1 MTIFFV
7 CGGTAGH
14 VNPAIAIAEEFRTKH
29 PEFKIVFIGADKAL
43 EKKLVPEAGFDLI
56 NINMTGLRRG
66 FSPKDILYNFKT
78 ALKLVKASVVS
89 TKLLR
94 QYKPDAVI
102 GTGGYISYPV
112 LKKAAK
118 KSIAT
123 FVLEP
128 NAHPGLAVKMLST
141 IVDKIFVAYDGLEDN
156 FKKPERVVF
165 SGTPLRKKFFERS
178 ENSGSIGKNRK
189 LVVSYFG
196 SLGASKMNEMMVDF
210 IKLNV
215 ANNCF
220 DHIHATGVS
229 GGIGEFMALL
239 NQAGVSEL
247 NPPTADI
254 REYIDDMSDVLDSAD
269 LVVCRAGASAVA
281 ELAAIGKPAI
291 LIPSPNAVIKQD
303 VNAMRVC
310 DAGGA
315 KMILEKDCTG
325 EILFETV
332 SSLLADESELEN
344 MSAKQKSLSVSNAA
358 SVIVDY
364 VVDFCNA

>member
-14 VNPAIAIAEEFRTKH
+14 VNPAIAIAEEFRCKY
-29 PEFKIVFIGADKAL
+29 PNFKIVFIGADKAL

-66 FSPKDILYNFKT
+66 FSPKDILYNIKT
-78 ALKLVKASVVS
+78 AVKLVKASRES
-89 TKLLR
+89 TKLLKN
-94 QYKPDAVI
+94 YKPNAVI

-112 LKKAAK
+112 LKKASK
-118 KSIAT
+118 RNIAT

-141 IVDKIFVAYDGLEDN
+141 IVDKIFVAYEGLESN
-156 FKKPERVVF
+156 FKKPELVVYT
-165 SGTPLRKKFFERS
+165 GTPLRKKFFGVS
-178 ENSGSIGKNRK
+178 DNKVNADKSRK

-196 SLGASKMNEMMVDF
+196 SLGASKMNEMMADF

-215 ANNCF
+215 ESNSF
-220 DHIHATGVS
+220 DHIHASGVS
-229 GGIGEFMALL
+229 GGVEKFKALL
-239 NQAGVSEL
+239 TQAGVSEVE
-247 NPPTADI
+247 PPIADI
-254 REYIDDMSDVLDSAD
+254 REYIDNMSDVLSSAD
-269 LVVCRAGASAVA
+269 LVICRAGASTIA

-291 LIPSPNAVIKQD
+291 LIPSPNPVIKQD
-303 VNAMRVC
+303 VNAMQVC

-315 KMILEKDCTG
+315 KMIPEKDCTG
-325 EILFETV
+325 EILFKTV
-332 SSLLADESELEN
+332 SSLLADEKELES
-344 MSAKQKSLSVSNAA
+344 MSANQKSLAVLNSA

-364 VVDFCNA
+364 IVQSNKS